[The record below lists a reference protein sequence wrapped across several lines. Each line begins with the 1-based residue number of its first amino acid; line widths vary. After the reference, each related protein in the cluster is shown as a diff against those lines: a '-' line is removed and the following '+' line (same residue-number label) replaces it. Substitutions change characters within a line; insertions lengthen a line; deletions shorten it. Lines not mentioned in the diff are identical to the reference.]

1 LLTLDNH
8 NNIQIANIPR
18 VLILKDL
25 YDNEVA
31 SFYYYPIAFQDE
43 VKKMYTQNMV
53 FFKNTLFSKSEQS
66 YFNYFLNKSEFT
78 NGLDMRNSYLHGTQA
93 NPEEIQKHEY
103 AYYSY
108 LKLLTLILLKIE
120 DDLLISQMIEKVDD

>member
-1 LLTLDNH
+1 VRLISHLLFLTKSKLAVSSRSSK
-8 NNIQIANIPR
+8 IANIPR

-53 FFKNTLFSKSEQS
+53 FLAT
-66 YFNYFLNKSEFT
+66 
-78 NGLDMRNSYLHGTQA
+78 
-93 NPEEIQKHEY
+93 
-103 AYYSY
+103 
-108 LKLLTLILLKIE
+108 
-120 DDLLISQMIEKVDD
+120 

>member
-1 LLTLDNH
+1 V
-8 NNIQIANIPR
+8 ASENIPR

-53 FFKNTLFSKSEQS
+53 FFKNTLFSKSS
-66 YFNYFLNKSEFT
+66 
-78 NGLDMRNSYLHGTQA
+78 
-93 NPEEIQKHEY
+93 
-103 AYYSY
+103 
-108 LKLLTLILLKIE
+108 
-120 DDLLISQMIEKVDD
+120 